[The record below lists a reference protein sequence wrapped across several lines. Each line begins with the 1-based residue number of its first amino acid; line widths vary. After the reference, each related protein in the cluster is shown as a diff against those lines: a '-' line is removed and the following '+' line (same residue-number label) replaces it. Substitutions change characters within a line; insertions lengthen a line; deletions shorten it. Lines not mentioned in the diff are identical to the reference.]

1 MGNKWANCAKK
12 LVEHIWILISCLIN
26 AVCGFVSFIYINE
39 TEKTAMVI
47 LIEKNLISL
56 SNLLAILDAPICRKL
71 TTNTTNK
78 DPIEEGKNLLS
89 LISDSEQ
96 NLESL
101 KELAANGNKDTENL
115 LQNLN
120 SAGQAMINNLILNK
134 K

>member
-1 MGNKWANCAKK
+1 M
-12 LVEHIWILISCLIN
+12 
-26 AVCGFVSFIYINE
+26 
-39 TEKTAMVI
+39 
-47 LIEKNLISL
+47 
-56 SNLLAILDAPICRKL
+56 

-101 KELAANGNKDTENL
+101 KELAANGNKDAENL